1 MAVAYR
7 IYARA
12 LFDAAKDRD
21 RLTQVREDLA
31 DFVAAVEEVPEL
43 RSLLRDPVLDPKEKA
58 AALDSILGGVD
69 ELVRNFL
76 LLVAEKNRTAQIE
89 EIAHEL
95 DRLVAA
101 EERRLEV
108 ELTTAFELSDSE
120 AKSIVAQIEEASG
133 RQVDAT
139 RSVDPDLIGG
149 LILQAGSMRVDAS
162 VRGRLNRLRQDLV
175 TRS

>member
-21 RLTQVREDLA
+21 RLAQVREDLA

-89 EIAHEL
+89 EIAHEF